1 MAKKVDKNILSKNDS
16 TYEERLMVLVENLE
30 DKIQLVAEG
39 NLMLGEKMDRGFAD
53 VNKRFDAMENRMD
66 GFEIRFDNLE
76 TKVDNLE
83 VRFDNLETKVDNLE
97 KDTRS
102 SYKTV
107 IQYLSRIESELAE
120 IRIELKR
127 LEDNKA
133 DKETLAAFEKRIIKI
148 ERDADHYRAK
158 ALNNG

>member
-148 ERDADHYRAK
+148 ERDADHYKMR